1 MFASVFVIALG
12 LCYCSR
18 ASSQSSLGLPRLFGP
33 SEALVKTAIVMNCE
47 LLTFPEDE
55 PILLQLFREG
65 NHSRLFAEYTSLE
78 RRVADFP
85 IYVQPYHEG
94 NLECVARAQN
104 NSLIEPTVSNIHYLK
119 VIEPVKGAEIEV
131 RSGSV
136 DLFEGNMLELRC
148 KLKAGNHVSYKW
160 LLNGQL
166 VSQSLLHDDR
176 LLINRT
182 TSQDSGSYRCVA
194 SNSFNQTDFFT
205 SNSTEVVITVREPV
219 KGAEIEVRSGSVDLF
234 EGNMLE
240 LRCKLKAGNHVSYKW
255 LLNGQLV
262 SQSLL
267 HDDRLLIN
275 RTTSQD
281 SGSYRCVASNSFN
294 QTDFFTSNS
303 TEVVITVRDLV
314 STPNISFT
322 VLKEDFQ
329 NYSAV
334 VTCRSTRGT
343 PPVTFSLYNSTE
355 VIASVTVEE
364 QFATFKVPLILGQD
378 LGFLQCQARNG
389 DNATYSEKI
398 PLEVVPVGGPVKM
411 PYTYDSGENYD
422 VIGVTFYCKAEKG
435 THPRYQWFLNGT
447 LLDDRGSFYYVDHQ
461 PPEMAMLMLSVG
473 DSSAGTYHCE
483 VSDSFDNTTAI
494 SSRRLYLDKHTLN
507 RLPVWVVAVVFGS
520 FTFLILLVSVCCGLG
535 VVFRRRHYGEKS
547 LLDFEMERMTPVYY
561 GKLDLSHYNEDTD
574 VVNAAR
580 WGEVDQASL
589 DSVDEWPQIEEEK
602 KTLEDEP
609 AEEP

>member
-1 MFASVFVIALG
+1 MFASVFVITLG

-18 ASSQSSLGLPRLFGP
+18 ASSRSSLGLPRLFGP
-33 SEALVKTAIVMNCE
+33 SEALVKTAIEINCE

-65 NHSRLFAEYTSLE
+65 DHSRLFAEYTSLE
-78 RRVADFP
+78 GKVANLP
-85 IYVQPYHEG
+85 IYVKPYHEG

-131 RSGSV
+131 RSGPL

-160 LLNGQL
+160 LLNG
-166 VSQSLLHDDR
+166 R
-176 LLINRT
+176 
-182 TSQDSGSYRCVA
+182 
-194 SNSFNQTDFFT
+194 
-205 SNSTEVVITVREPV
+205 
-219 KGAEIEVRSGSVDLF
+219 
-234 EGNMLE
+234 
-240 LRCKLKAGNHVSYKW
+240 
-255 LLNGQLV
+255 LV

-355 VIASVTVEE
+355 VIASVMVEE
-364 QFATFKVPLILGQD
+364 RFATFKVPLVLGQD
-378 LGFLQCQARNG
+378 LGFLQCQATNG

-411 PYTYDSGENYD
+411 PYTYDGGENYD

-494 SSRRLYLDKHTLN
+494 SSRRLYLDKRMLN

-547 LLDFEMERMTPVYY
+547 LLDFEMERMTPAYY
-561 GKLDLSHYNEDTD
+561 GKLDLSHYNEDAD

-580 WGEVDQASL
+580 WGEVDKASL

>member
-18 ASSQSSLGLPRLFGP
+18 ASKPVKGAEIEVRSGSVDLFEGNMLELRCKLKAGNHVSYKWLLNGRLVSQSLLHDDRL
-33 SEALVKTAIVMNCE
+33 LINRT
-47 LLTFPEDE
+47 
-55 PILLQLFREG
+55 
-65 NHSRLFAEYTSLE
+65 TSQDSGSY
-78 RRVADFP
+78 R
-85 IYVQPYHEG
+85 
-94 NLECVARAQN
+94 CVAS
-104 NSLIEPTVSNIHYLK
+104 NSFNQTDFFTSNSTEVVITVR
-119 VIEPVKGAEIEV
+119 EPVKGAEIEV